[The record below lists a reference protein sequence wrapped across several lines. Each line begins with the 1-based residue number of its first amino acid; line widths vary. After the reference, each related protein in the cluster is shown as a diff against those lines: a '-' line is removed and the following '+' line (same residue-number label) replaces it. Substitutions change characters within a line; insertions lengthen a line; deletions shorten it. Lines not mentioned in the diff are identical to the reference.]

1 MRKSILAFTSLALI
15 TLFMSACNVEQ
26 IKIDSAAKAL
36 DKAETGM
43 SEMTEEEWIDF
54 EHAFEELEHDLSI
67 NKRHYTAEQIKEIRK
82 LQGRY
87 AALMLKKGF
96 QDTKDIIRDF
106 GSQLE
111 GFIEGI
117 SQDTIKRPSNK

>member
-1 MRKSILAFTSLALI
+1 MRNSILAFTSLALI

-26 IKIDSAAKAL
+26 IKIDAAAKAL

-43 SEMTEEEWIDF
+43 SEMTDDQWLDLEITI
-54 EHAFEELEHDLSI
+54 EELENDLSI
-67 NKRHYTAEQIKEIRK
+67 NKKKYTAEQIKAIRK

-96 QDTKDIIRDF
+96 QDTKGIIEDI
-106 GSQLE
+106 GSQIE
-111 GFIEGI
+111 GFIDVIG
-117 SQDTIKRPSNK
+117 QDTTQNE

>member
-1 MRKSILAFTSLALI
+1 MRKSILPFI
-15 TLFMSACNVEQ
+15 TLTLFTLFISACNVEQ
-26 IKIDSAAKAL
+26 IKIDAATKAL
-36 DKAETGM
+36 DQAEAGM
-43 SEMTEEEWIDF
+43 NELTDDQWLDLEITI
-54 EHAFEELEHDLSI
+54 EELEHDLSI

>member
-54 EHAFEELEHDLSI
+54 EHAFEELENDLSI
-67 NKRHYTAEQIKEIRK
+67 NKKNYSAEQIKAIRK

-96 QDTKDIIRDF
+96 QDTKGIIEDI
-106 GSQLE
+106 GSQIE
-111 GFIEGI
+111 GFIDGI
-117 SQDTIKRPSNK
+117 GQDTSQRE